1 MDISILFFFMNFLII
16 QVVKSPMFA
25 DANIP
30 NNLETACFGMMYC
43 VAINKSEAQSVEE
56 YFLDKGM
63 KGDTGGGTD
72 DSIYVYCY
80 EITPSTNE

>member
-30 NNLETACFGMMYC
+30 NNLETACLGMMYC
-43 VAINKSEAQSVEE
+43 VAINKDLVNL
-56 YFLDKGM
+56 FMTLPM
-63 KGDTGGGTD
+63 F
-72 DSIYVYCY
+72 
-80 EITPSTNE
+80 